1 MRSPPDLLKRHFFL
15 FAAVGLV
22 ALMVLAGALRLAL
35 ADGGEGGGGPGP
47 AGREQAVTAAA
58 VVSRPFADRIEALG
72 VAKGRRSLDI
82 ASPTTEL
89 ITRVF
94 FRDGQA
100 VRAGAPLFELRAGE
114 EDAGI
119 LQARANLAQAERDWR
134 RWTELA
140 ERGIAPRV
148 QAEQAETAYR
158 AAQAIVAAAEARR
171 GDRLIRAPFS
181 GVVGLSDVTAGTLV
195 NPGAVIA
202 TLDDTSVIRVDFP
215 VPERYLGALRPGL
228 PITATVDALPGDS
241 FSGSI
246 ALLDTR
252 VNEQTR
258 AITARAELPN
268 PGGRLRP
275 GMLVR
280 VRIEQGRREAPAAPE
295 AAVQF
300 EGDGA
305 FVYRIA
311 AQGEGAVA
319 QRVAV
324 ETGAVEGGYIEIVSG
339 LQPTDRIVAD
349 GLNRIQPGA
358 RVRVAGAARA
368 AAAPAPAAAS

>member
-1 MRSPPDLLKRHFFL
+1 MFKRHFFL

-22 ALMVLAGALRLAL
+22 VLMVLAGGLKLAL
-35 ADGGEGGGGPGP
+35 SGDGGSAGGPGRGG
-47 AGREQAVTAAA
+47 GREQTVTA
-58 VVSRPFADRIEALG
+58 VMVTDRSFAERIEALG

-89 ITRVF
+89 ITRVY
-94 FRDGQA
+94 FRDGQT

-140 ERGIAPRV
+140 DRGVAPRI

-158 AAQAIVAAAEARR
+158 TAQALLAAAEARR
-171 GDRLIRAPFS
+171 GDRVIRAPFA
-181 GVVGLSDVTAGTLV
+181 GVIGLSDVTEGTLV

-202 TLDDTSVIRVDFP
+202 TLDDISVIRVDFP
-215 VPERYLGALRPGL
+215 VPERYLSGLRVGL
-228 PITATVDALPGDS
+228 PITAQVDALPGET
-241 FSGSI
+241 FQGTI
-246 ALLDTR
+246 ALIDTR
-252 VNEQTR
+252 VDEQTR
-258 AITARAELPN
+258 AIRARAELPN

-280 VRIEQGRREAPAAPE
+280 VRIDRGERQAPAAPE
-295 AAVQF
+295 AAVLF
-300 EGDGA
+300 EGQRA
-305 FVYRIA
+305 YVYRIA
-311 AQGEGAVA
+311 EQGDGAIA
-319 QRVAV
+319 QRVPV
-324 ETGAVEGGYIEIVSG
+324 EIGAVEGGFVEILSG
-339 LQPTDRIVAD
+339 LQPRDRIVAD

-358 RVRVAGAARA
+358 RVRPADARQA
-368 AAAPAPAAAS
+368 AADTAAAS

>member
-1 MRSPPDLLKRHFFL
+1 MLKRHFFL

-22 ALMVLAGALRLAL
+22 VLMLVAGGLRLAMS
-35 ADGGEGGGGPGP
+35 GGGSGGVGGPGGP
-47 AGREQAVTAAA
+47 GGRAQTVTAVTVADRA
-58 VVSRPFADRIEALG
+58 FTDRIEALG

-89 ITRVF
+89 ITRVY

-140 ERGIAPRV
+140 ERGVAPRI

-158 AAQAIVAAAEARR
+158 TAEAMVAAAEARR
-171 GDRLIRAPFS
+171 GDRIIRAPFA
-181 GVVGLSDVTAGTLV
+181 GVIGLSDVTVGALV

-202 TLDDTSVIRVDFP
+202 TLDDVSVIRVDFP
-215 VPERYLGALRPGL
+215 VPERYLAGLRPGL
-228 PITATVDALPGDS
+228 PITAQVDALPGET
-241 FSGSI
+241 FSGVI
-246 ALLDTR
+246 ALIDTR
-252 VNEQTR
+252 VDEQTR
-258 AITARAELPN
+258 AIRARAELPN

-280 VRIEQGRREAPAAPE
+280 VRIDQGRREAPAAPE

-311 AQGEGAVA
+311 TQADGAIT
-319 QRVAV
+319 QRVPV
-324 ETGAVEGGYIEIVSG
+324 ETGAVEGGYVEILSG
-339 LQPTDRIVAD
+339 LQPSDRIVGD
-349 GLNRIQPGA
+349 GLNRVQPGA
-358 RVRVAGAARA
+358 RVQPAATQQA
-368 AAAPAPAAAS
+368 AADTAAAS